1 MLKVGRS
8 LVGGLQGAR
17 GWESASEGKGGYF
30 LERVQ
35 RGSCSSAEVSL
46 WVCGSDGRGRAPR
59 KMPAEHQTKA
69 NPTLRTLGKARET
82 PNVSRIHS
90 LFNLPQR
97 TGAKSALFLTWP
109 LDTHAPTQAKF
120 SLSFSTSE
128 VKPGVSVSLL
138 I

>member
-1 MLKVGRS
+1 
-8 LVGGLQGAR
+8 
-17 GWESASEGKGGYF
+17 
-30 LERVQ
+30 
-35 RGSCSSAEVSL
+35 
-46 WVCGSDGRGRAPR
+46 
-59 KMPAEHQTKA
+59 MPTEHQTKA

-82 PNVSRIHS
+82 PNVSRMYS